1 MHEVMP
7 ISRRGLIV
15 SGIAAA
21 SVSVLSVGLSRAVA
35 QPVAETVVA
44 ETKNVTLARMF
55 NEIVSLRK
63 SAVERAVALMET
75 PPRTIGRHVKVSPEE
90 QAAITAKTDELIVFM
105 NERYP
110 APSADPELKSRQ
122 YREAARIFSTTEDD
136 RDFRMSF
143 LDGREG
149 MDEAVVP
156 VAVVRALLLETGAK
170 PTLSS
175 VARGATTPFDTYSDR
190 YERMILECTDYD
202 FKTARA

>member
-21 SVSVLSVGLSRAVA
+21 SVSVLPAGLSQAVA
-35 QPVAETVVA
+35 QPVAETVVT
-44 ETKNVTLARMF
+44 ETKAVTLARMF
-55 NEIVSLRK
+55 EEIVSLRK
-63 SAVERAVALMET
+63 SGVERAVALMDT
-75 PPRTIGRHVKVSPEE
+75 PPRTIGRNVKVSPED
-90 QAAITAKTDELIVFM
+90 QATVTAKTDELIVFM

-110 APSADPELKSRQ
+110 APSADPELKRRQ
-122 YREAARIFSTTEDD
+122 YREAARLFSTSEDD

-143 LDGREG
+143 LDEREG

-156 VAVVRALLLETGAK
+156 VAVVRALLLETGAN

-175 VARGATTPFDTYSDR
+175 VEGATTPFDTYSDR
-190 YERMILECTDYD
+190 YERMILNCTDRD
-202 FKTARA
+202 FEKACP